1 MKHFNYDNIDIT
13 NDFMFGYVM
22 SDPECCKRFLEQIL
36 DIQIDHVEYLEKQK
50 TIDMKIDARSVRL
63 DIYMSDGKTV
73 YNVEMQT
80 SFGKN
85 LPKRSRYYQGQID
98 MDLISKGENYNKL
111 KKSFVIFICTF
122 DPFGK
127 ERYVYSF
134 ENICKG
140 DFSENDILLQD
151 ETYKI
156 FINTKGTKGNVSDD
170 FKELMDY
177 FNDSEA
183 AINSKN
189 PLVHS
194 IDVAVQSARNNEE
207 WRYDYMTW
215 KMYGDEK
222 YEAGKEEGR
231 IEGKEEGRIVGRQE
245 ERKETAVRMFAKG
258 LDIEMIAELVGETE
272 ETIEQ
277 WLMKE

>member
-1 MKHFNYDNIDIT
+1 MERFNYDNIEIT

-22 SDPECCKRFLEQIL
+22 SDPERCKLFLEQIL
-36 DIQIDHVEYLEKQK
+36 DVQIDHVEYLEKQK
-50 TIDMKIDARSVRL
+50 TIDIKIDARSVRL
-63 DIYMSDGKTV
+63 DIYMSDGETI

-98 MDLISKGENYNKL
+98 MNLITKGENYTKL

-122 DPFGK
+122 DPFGQN
-127 ERYVYSF
+127 RYIYSF

-140 DFSENDILLQD
+140 DILEDDILLQD
-151 ETYKI
+151 GTYKI

-177 FNDSEA
+177 FNDSEVV
-183 AINSKN
+183 INSKN

-194 IDVAVQSARNNEE
+194 IDSAVKTARNNEE
-207 WRYDYMTW
+207 WRHDYMTW
-215 KMYGDEK
+215 KMYGNEK
-222 YEAGKEEGR
+222 YE
-231 IEGKEEGRIVGRQE
+231 EGKEEGRQEGRREGRQE
-245 ERKETAVRMFAKG
+245 ERKETAVRMFVKG
-258 LDIEMIAELVGETE
+258 MDIKLIAELVGETE
-272 ETIEQ
+272 ETVEQ
-277 WLMKE
+277 WLKKE